1 MNVKKCNKMSVL
13 ADRVV
18 LVVGATGGIGQAV
31 VEQLQETGAKLVLA
45 ARSSDRLQALVEQL
59 PSSVTAQIQPCDIT
73 QPAQVSKL
81 MQAIRSE
88 QGRLDVLINAAGA
101 GLLKPYQKITAAEL
115 DQMLDLNLKG
125 CFYTSQQ
132 AAELM
137 KEQQQGHIC
146 TVVGILG
153 KHSMAMGSAYCA
165 AKFGVVGFSKC
176 MAEELKRYGIRFSLF
191 YFGGVD
197 TPFWD
202 AVSLKIDRQKLLRP
216 ATVARLIRATLETD
230 PHAVPLELSLMPDSH
245 VFF

>member
-1 MNVKKCNKMSVL
+1 MSLL
-13 ADRVV
+13 ADQVV
-18 LVVGATGGIGQAV
+18 LVVGATGGIGRAV
-31 VEQLQETGAKLVLA
+31 VERLQSTGATFVLA
-45 ARSSDRLQALVEQL
+45 ARSGDRLEQL
-59 PSSVTAQIQPCDIT
+59 ADSLPVSTNILTYPCDIT
-73 QPAQVSKL
+73 HPEQVAQL
-81 MQAIRSE
+81 MQVIRE
-88 QGRLDVLINAAGA
+88 RYGHLDVLINAAGA
-101 GLLKPYQKITAAEL
+101 GLLKPYAKITPAEL

-137 KEQQQGHIC
+137 KEQQRGHIC

-153 KHSMAMGSAYCA
+153 KHSMAMGAAYCA

-176 MAEELKRYGIRFSLF
+176 MAEELKRYGIKFSLF

-202 AVSLKIDRQKLLRP
+202 GVSLKVDRQKLLRP
-216 ATVARLIRATLETD
+216 ETVAALIHAALETD

>member
-1 MNVKKCNKMSVL
+1 MSVL
-13 ADRVV
+13 GNQVV
-18 LVVGATGGIGQAV
+18 LVVGATGGIGRAV
-31 VEQLQETGAKLVLA
+31 VERLQQTGATLVLA
-45 ARSSDRLQALVEQL
+45 ARSRDRLQQFAATLSAETNVQL
-59 PSSVTAQIQPCDIT
+59 QPCDIT
-73 QPAQVSKL
+73 QPDQVMAL
-81 MQAIRSE
+81 MQAIQE
-88 QGRLDVLINAAGA
+88 QQGRLDVLINAAGA
-101 GLLKPYQKITAAEL
+101 GLLKPYAKITPTEL

-153 KHSMAMGSAYCA
+153 KHSMAMGAAYCA

-176 MAEELKRYGIRFSLF
+176 MAEELKRYGIKFSLF

-202 AVSLKIDRQKLLRP
+202 AVSLKVDRQKLLRP
-216 ATVARLIRATLETD
+216 DTVAALIHAALETD
-230 PHAVPLELSLMPDSH
+230 RHAVPLELSLMPDSH

>member
-1 MNVKKCNKMSVL
+1 MSVL
-13 ADRVV
+13 TDRVV

-31 VEQLQETGAKLVLA
+31 VEELQDSGAQLVLA
-45 ARSSDRLQALVEQL
+45 ARSSDRLQALAAQL
-59 PSSVTAQIQPCDIT
+59 SPSTRVQIQPCDIT
-73 QPAQVSKL
+73 DPAQVSAL
-81 MQAIRSE
+81 MAAIRST

-101 GLLKPYQKITAAEL
+101 GLLKPYQKITAADL
-115 DQMLDLNLKG
+115 DQMLNLNLKG

-153 KHSMAMGSAYCA
+153 KHSMALASAYCA

-202 AVSLKIDRQKLLRP
+202 AVSLKVDRQKLLRP
-216 ATVARLIRATLETD
+216 ATVARFIRAALETD
-230 PHAVPLELSLMPDSH
+230 THAVPFELSLMPDSH